1 MGSINLAVTKT
12 YCIILTLKIH
22 MQTHAR
28 HFLHNISFHHKS
40 FNITVVRLI
49 LDTSEVPCVKHLGFI
64 LLIISTL
71 TKCVFTPT
79 SDIKEAACIIA
90 QK

>member
-1 MGSINLAVTKT
+1 
-12 YCIILTLKIH
+12 

-28 HFLHNISFHHKS
+28 HFLHNTSFHHKS
-40 FNITVVRLI
+40 FNITVVMLI

-71 TKCVFTPT
+71 TKMCFHPHLRYKRGSLHHCTEVVTPWGPWNYENKRLFAP
-79 SDIKEAACIIA
+79 S
-90 QK
+90 